1 MAAVHAVTVPL
12 LPPCPP
18 AHGLQRVRSGEVAPS
33 GPAAYDPVWWLL
45 HEATVLQVGSPRSKR
60 RRALPSQPAQPAQPC
75 PARSAWDS
83 QALHRPTS

>member
-33 GPAAYDPVWWLL
+33 GPAASDPVWWLL
-45 HEATVLQVGSPRSKR
+45 HEATVLQVGSPAGRDGARGSPTKCPVW
-60 RRALPSQPAQPAQPC
+60 AGGVLLPSGAPRLLPF
-75 PARSAWDS
+75 
-83 QALHRPTS
+83 